1 MATCGI
7 CSEDYQPVPSAWP
20 EGTCG
25 ECIAAQLEL
34 LLMRDLMGDE
44 RKPPRR
50 ALREQD
56 IEVIVEEVKRQA

>member
-1 MATCGI
+1 MAICGI
-7 CSEDYQPVPSAWP
+7 CNETYQPLPSAWP

-34 LLMRDLMGDE
+34 LLMQQVMGDE

-56 IEVIVEEVKRQA
+56 IEVTVEELRRRA